1 MPERS
6 AGRWGWVGVVGAV
19 LLLLGVPS
27 TPHAHE
33 IPSDVT
39 VLAFVKP
46 EGDRLRVLVRVPLVS
61 MRDVEFPLYGPG
73 YLDIR
78 GAEPLLEDQA
88 LIWIAD
94 YLELWEDG
102 SPLQRP
108 EVAGV
113 RLSLPSDR
121 SFTSYEQALAHLQ
134 AGTLDPDTEI
144 VLEQVLMDV
153 LLEAPVRSASA
164 RFSLEP
170 TLAHLGIRTT
180 TVLRFLPPGGSE
192 RVLQYSG
199 NPGRVELDPRWHQ
212 AAFLFVKMG
221 FLHIL
226 EGLDHILFL
235 LCLVIPFRRFVPLVP
250 IVTAFT
256 LAHSV
261 TLMAAAFGMAPNVLW
276 FPPFIETLI
285 ALSIV
290 YMAFENIA
298 GASLRRRW
306 MVAFAFGL
314 IHGFGFSFLLTESLQ
329 FAGSHLATSL
339 LAFNV
344 GVELGQLF
352 FLVLAIPVLEL
363 LFRKVVAERV
373 GMILLSALVAHTAWH
388 WMTERGGE
396 FLQYDL
402 SLPQPDALFLAAL
415 MRWTMLLLVA
425 GGLMWGLSGAVEW
438 WTGRRAVAGG
448 EAEVTA
454 GD

>member
-1 MPERS
+1 M
-6 AGRWGWVGVVGAV
+6 GA
-19 LLLLGVPS
+19 S
-27 TPHAHE
+27 
-33 IPSDVT
+33 
-39 VLAFVKP
+39 LAFLKP
-46 EGDRLRVLVRVPLVS
+46 EDGRLRVLVRVPLVS

-73 YLDIR
+73 YLDIPA
-78 GAEPLLEDQA
+78 AEPLLADQA

-94 YLELWEDG
+94 YLALWEDG
-102 SPLQRP
+102 SPMARP
-108 EVAGV
+108 EVTRV

-121 SFTSYEQALAHLQ
+121 SFTSYEQALAHVE
-134 AGTLDPDTEI
+134 AGSLDPATDI

-153 LLEAPVRSASA
+153 LLEVPVRSATA

-170 TLAHLGIRTT
+170 TLAHLGLRTT
-180 TVLRFLPPGGSE
+180 TVLRFLPPGGNE

-250 IVTAFT
+250 IITAFT
-256 LAHSV
+256 LAHSI

-276 FPPFIETLI
+276 FPSLIETLI

-298 GASLRRRW
+298 GASLQRRW
-306 MVAFAFGL
+306 MVAFVFGL
-314 IHGFGFSFLLTESLQ
+314 VHGFGFSFLLTESLQ
-329 FAGSHLATSL
+329 FAGNHLVASL

-344 GVELGQLF
+344 GVELGQLV

-363 LFRKVVAERV
+363 LFRRVVAERV
-373 GMILLSALVAHTAWH
+373 GMIILSALVAHTAWH
-388 WMTERGGE
+388 WTTDRGSE
-396 FLQYDL
+396 FLAYDL
-402 SLPQPDALFLAAL
+402 SMPALDALLLAAI
-415 MRWTMLLLVA
+415 MRWTMLLLIT
-425 GGLMWGLSGAVEW
+425 GGFMWGLSGAVGW
-438 WTGRRAVAGG
+438 WTRRRRGPEGAGP
-448 EAEVTA
+448 EMAA